1 MSSVPSVQE
10 LVITSATWLSI
21 VSAQALS
28 RPLMQSGAPTKTTLA
43 PGAIACTASTSRVS
57 SPYQPWGSHTSG
69 LVEAVRGGTIW
80 ENWPGLNS
88 GWWCTLLYFWAS
100 W

>member
-28 RPLMQSGAPTKTTLA
+28 RPLRQSDAPT
-43 PGAIACTASTSRVS
+43 
-57 SPYQPWGSHTSG
+57 
-69 LVEAVRGGTIW
+69 
-80 ENWPGLNS
+80 
-88 GWWCTLLYFWAS
+88 
-100 W
+100 